1 MGRELSDY
9 ALRQIHA
16 DRIVK
21 RQIDEL
27 VGLAKGALLDG
38 VVGQNEAEGILGW
51 LDANAGCLDTWPAS
65 VLYDR
70 LRAMLADGVLDA
82 DEAGELLGLLMQIA
96 APAGVGLGGGVG
108 VGVGAAAAPST
119 LPLTAPAPEMIYPGR
134 SFCFTGVFE
143 FGSCSECHE
152 AVMARGGEP
161 AKGVTKKLNYLV
173 IGSVGSE
180 CWRHSSFGTKI
191 MKAAQYCEDGA
202 GIAIVSEA
210 HWVAHLR

>member
-38 VVGQNEAEGILGW
+38 VVDQNETAGILGW
-51 LDANAGCLDTWPAS
+51 LDANAECLDTWPAS

-82 DEAGELLGLLMQIA
+82 DEAGEVLGLLMQIA
-96 APAGVGLGGGVG
+96 APAGVGV
-108 VGVGAAAAPST
+108 AAAPST
-119 LPLTAPAPEMIYPGR
+119 LPLTAPAPEIVYSGR

-143 FGSCSECHE
+143 FGSRADCHD
-152 AVMARGGEP
+152 AVMALGGEP
-161 AKGVTKKLNYLV
+161 SKGVTKKLNYLV

>member
-9 ALRQIHA
+9 TLRQIHA

-38 VVGQNEAEGILGW
+38 VVEQNEAEGILGW
-51 LDANAGCLDTWPAS
+51 LDANADCLDTWPAS

-70 LRAMLADGVLDA
+70 LRAMLADGVLDV

-96 APAGVGLGGGVG
+96 APAGVGV
-108 VGVGAAAAPST
+108 AAVPST
-119 LPLTAPAPEMIYPGR
+119 LPLTAPAPEILYTGR

-143 FGSCSECHE
+143 FGSRAECHE

-210 HWVAHLR
+210 HWVARLR

>member
-1 MGRELSDY
+1 MAREPNDY
-9 ALRQIHA
+9 ALRSIHA

-27 VGLAKGALLDG
+27 IGLAKGALLDG
-38 VVGQNEAEGILGW
+38 KVEQHEADGILAW
-51 LDANAGCLDTWPAS
+51 LHGNMECLDTWPAS

-70 LRAMLADGVLDA
+70 LRAMLADGVLDP

-96 APAGVGLGGGVG
+96 APAGVG
-108 VGVGAAAAPST
+108 AAPAPST
-119 LPLTAPAPEMIYPGR
+119 LPLTAPAPEILYPGR

-143 FGSCSECHE
+143 FGSRADCHE
-152 AVMARGGEP
+152 AVLARGGEP

-173 IGSVGSE
+173 IGSVGSDF
-180 CWRHSSFGTKI
+180 WRHSSFGTKI
-191 MKAAQYCEDGA
+191 LKAAQYCEEGA

-210 HWVAHLR
+210 YWIARLG

>member
-1 MGRELSDY
+1 MAREPNDY
-9 ALRQIHA
+9 ALRSIHA

-27 VGLAKGALLDG
+27 IGLAKGALLDG
-38 VVGQNEAEGILGW
+38 KVEQHEADGILAW
-51 LDANAGCLDTWPAS
+51 LHGNVECLDSWPAS

-70 LRAMLADGVLDA
+70 MRAMLADGVLDQ

-96 APAGVGLGGGVG
+96 APAGL
-108 VGVGAAAAPST
+108 GAAPAPST
-119 LPLTAPAPEMIYPGR
+119 LPLTAPAPEILYPGH

-143 FGSCSECHE
+143 FGSRADCHE
-152 AVMARGGEP
+152 AVLARGGEP

-173 IGSVGSE
+173 IGSVGSDF
-180 CWRHSSFGTKI
+180 WRHSSFGTKI
-191 MKAAQYCEDGA
+191 LKAAQYCEEGA

-210 HWVAHLR
+210 HWVTRLA

>member
-1 MGRELSDY
+1 MAREPNDY
-9 ALRQIHA
+9 ALRNIHA

-27 VGLAKGALLDG
+27 IGLAKGALLDG
-38 VVGQNEAEGILGW
+38 KVEQHEADGILAW
-51 LDANAGCLDTWPAS
+51 LHGNVECLDSWPAS

-70 LRAMLADGVLDA
+70 MRAMLADGVLDP

-96 APAGVGLGGGVG
+96 APAGL
-108 VGVGAAAAPST
+108 GAAPAPST
-119 LPLTAPAPEMIYPGR
+119 LPLTAPAPEILYPGH

-143 FGSCSECHE
+143 FGSRADCHE
-152 AVMARGGEP
+152 AVLARGGEP

-173 IGSVGSE
+173 IGSVGSDF
-180 CWRHSSFGTKI
+180 WRHSSFGTKI
-191 MKAAQYCEDGA
+191 LKAAQYCEEGA

-210 HWVAHLR
+210 HWVARLA

>member
-38 VVGQNEAEGILGW
+38 VVDQNEAAGILGW
-51 LDANAGCLDTWPAS
+51 LDANAECLDTWPAS

-70 LRAMLADGVLDA
+70 LQAMLADGMLDA

-96 APAGVGLGGGVG
+96 APAGVGI
-108 VGVGAAAAPST
+108 AAAPST
-119 LPLTAPAPEMIYPGR
+119 LPLTAPAPEIIYSGR

-143 FGSCSECHE
+143 FGSRAQCHE
-152 AVMARGGEP
+152 AVMERGGEP
-161 AKGVTKKLNYLV
+161 AKGITKKLNYLV

>member
-1 MGRELSDY
+1 MARKPNDY
-9 ALRQIHA
+9 ALRSIHA

-27 VGLAKGALLDG
+27 IGLAKGALLDG
-38 VVGQNEAEGILGW
+38 KVEQHEADGILAW
-51 LDANAGCLDTWPAS
+51 LHGNVECLDTWPAS

-70 LRAMLADGVLDA
+70 MRAMLADGVLDP

-96 APAGVGLGGGVG
+96 APAGL
-108 VGVGAAAAPST
+108 GAAPAPST
-119 LPLTAPAPEMIYPGR
+119 LPLTAPAPEILYPGR

-143 FGSCSECHE
+143 FGSRADCHE
-152 AVMARGGEP
+152 AVLARGGEP

-173 IGSVGSE
+173 IGSVGSDF
-180 CWRHSSFGTKI
+180 WRHSSFGAKI
-191 MKAAQYCEDGA
+191 AKAAQYCEEGA

-210 HWVAHLR
+210 HWVTRLG

>member
-1 MGRELSDY
+1 MAREPNDY
-9 ALRQIHA
+9 ALRSIHA

-27 VGLAKGALLDG
+27 IGLAKGALLDG
-38 VVGQNEAEGILGW
+38 KVEQHEADGILAW
-51 LDANAGCLDTWPAS
+51 LHGNVECLDSWPAS

-70 LRAMLADGVLDA
+70 MRAMLADGVLDQ

-96 APAGVGLGGGVG
+96 APAGL
-108 VGVGAAAAPST
+108 GAAPAPSS
-119 LPLTAPAPEMIYPGR
+119 LPLTAPAPEILYPGR

-143 FGSCSECHE
+143 FGSRADCHE
-152 AVMARGGEP
+152 AVLAHGGEP

-173 IGSVGSE
+173 IGSVGSDF
-180 CWRHSSFGTKI
+180 WRHSSFGTKI
-191 MKAAQYCEDGA
+191 LKAAQYCEEGA

-210 HWVAHLR
+210 YWVTRLA

>member
-1 MGRELSDY
+1 MAREPNDY
-9 ALRQIHA
+9 ALRGIHA

-27 VGLAKGALLDG
+27 IGLAKGALLDG
-38 VVGQNEAEGILGW
+38 KVEQHEADGILAW
-51 LDANAGCLDTWPAS
+51 LHGNMECLDTWPAS

-70 LRAMLADGVLDA
+70 LRAMLADGVLDP

-96 APAGVGLGGGVG
+96 APAGVG
-108 VGVGAAAAPST
+108 AAPAPST
-119 LPLTAPAPEMIYPGR
+119 LPLTAPAPEILYPGR

-143 FGSCSECHE
+143 FGSRADCHE
-152 AVMARGGEP
+152 AVLARGGEP

-173 IGSVGSE
+173 IGSVGSDF
-180 CWRHSSFGTKI
+180 WRHSSFGTKI
-191 MKAAQYCEDGA
+191 LMAAQYSEEGA

-210 HWVAHLR
+210 HWVSRLR

>member
-1 MGRELSDY
+1 
-9 ALRQIHA
+9 
-16 DRIVK
+16 
-21 RQIDEL
+21 
-27 VGLAKGALLDG
+27 
-38 VVGQNEAEGILGW
+38 
-51 LDANAGCLDTWPAS
+51 
-65 VLYDR
+65 
-70 LRAMLADGVLDA
+70 
-82 DEAGELLGLLMQIA
+82 MQIA
-96 APAGVGLGGGVG
+96 APGGVG
-108 VGVGAAAAPST
+108 VGAFAAPST
-119 LPLTAPAPEMIYPGR
+119 LPLTAPAPEILHPGR

-143 FGSCSECHE
+143 FGSRADCHE

>member
-1 MGRELSDY
+1 MGRELSEH

-38 VVGQNEAEGILGW
+38 VVEQNEAEGILGW
-51 LDANAGCLDTWPAS
+51 LDANADCLDTWPAS

-70 LRAMLADGVLDA
+70 LRAMLGDGVLDV

-96 APAGVGLGGGVG
+96 APAGVGV
-108 VGVGAAAAPST
+108 AAAPST
-119 LPLTAPAPEMIYPGR
+119 LPLTAPAPEILYPGR

-143 FGSCSECHE
+143 FGSRTECHE

-173 IGSVGSE
+173 IGAVGSE

-210 HWVAHLR
+210 HWVARLR